1 MPPHFDRYSTCQLS
15 EINVQHSIDKIT
27 IKCGSLFANLFK
39 CVWHNVVVMIVVFLL
54 FTHSIFQ
61 CLCAM
66 IPPSSI
72 QHGSSFIFVVVGRLL
87 PPVFSQF
94 FATHKNFFF
103 QRLNI
108 DRFLVLFCF
117 AVLQHPNRACCAAR
131 CHESII
137 YACAWSIVSRVFS
150 RVHFLKYQNYDDRNE
165 LVCSVRMYDRRAWPE
180 MVTAYTTRLQNT
192 LWSM

>member
-39 CVWHNVVVMIVVFLL
+39 CVWHNVVVMIVDVSVQAICCCCGSRRIPLVHSFNLPMSMCYDPTI
-54 FTHSIFQ
+54 THSAWIFVHF
-61 CLCAM
+61 CCCW
-66 IPPSSI
+66 PPFAACFSSI
-72 QHGSSFIFVVVGRLL
+72 FCH
-87 PPVFSQF
+87 
-94 FATHKNFFF
+94 TKNFFFF

-150 RVHFLKYQNYDDRNE
+150 RVHFLKYQNYD
-165 LVCSVRMYDRRAWPE
+165 
-180 MVTAYTTRLQNT
+180 
-192 LWSM
+192 